1 MKKLFFILLF
11 GLLHSQNIDQRY
23 HTTEEIY
30 NYLDSLNNLEAI
42 NNWFHID
49 TIGFS
54 TNDTIPILSVRISD
68 NASLKEDEPRVL
80 FIGQVHAEEILGV
93 EIVMDLIDKLLF
105 PNVNSYSHMQ
115 ILKENIDIHLIPTL
129 NPEGLNIVHDGYD
142 VSFRKNKR
150 DFSPDGPYPNGIF
163 DYEPSIGNDIDGVDL
178 NRNFSFNWIFGDTF
192 LEPDNSDYASH
203 YDYFRGTSPFSEN
216 EAAVLRD
223 LALENNFVFSI
234 VWHSSRSGNL
244 SEKIFTSWKWEGLK
258 PSPDLE
264 IMKGIGDAIGSLLV
278 KEDGTGTYLSAYSE
292 SRNGKLHDW
301 FYRETGCFQYLIECG
316 TSNLQPDS
324 SLVEDTIDRSRPAM
338 IYLMNRILGYNASS
352 SQVTGIVYSSNL
364 NTPIVGAVIEVA
376 EHSGNV
382 LRPRLSDEFGRYR
395 RLLNPG
401 TYNLISRAEGYKTKE
416 ISVVTNNSSPTYQ
429 DIFLDPKNIYE
440 LNINLIDQDQS
451 TFTENGFIENEFGE
465 KEVQLNSGENIFELH
480 EDNYRLILPMDEAFC
495 PIIRNIELDSNT
507 QINLQR
513 SPADFILINLSDMW
527 TQVNGP
533 WLIQDGDIISQSSMF
548 YSNRDSSASINFIES
563 ILFDVSGSNRIVFKF
578 KQKFETEWDHDPITI
593 IIMNQNNDI
602 LIEKSWTGDKWENF
616 HNEYL
621 AVQSDTSFS
630 EVKVKLKF
638 SPDNSVNYRGW
649 ILKDLALFYFN
660 DTGLNTDLV
669 DGNLSKPKIPMS
681 ITKIYPNPSRGYMNI
696 NLSNTPNAR
705 INLKVF
711 NLLGQEIYSSIISN
725 HRQGE
730 KLIRFDIGSKTGLLN
745 SSGVYFIQIQS
756 LNEKIIEK
764 CVIIKNY

>member
-1 MKKLFFILLF
+1 MIKLFFILLF

-401 TYNLISRAEGYKTKE
+401 TYNLILRAEGYKTKE
-416 ISVVTNNSSPTYQ
+416 ISVRLIVVYSTLTLACALIYKLFGMNIFDSITHSMTTIATGGFSNYNESIGYFNNSYIEFSSIVFILLGSIPFIAY
-429 DIFLDPKNIYE
+429 IKFLNGDKNIFFTDIQIKGFIKIIIFSVIILIFYLFFE
-440 LNINLIDQDQS
+440 NKILSEVRVLSIVFNVVSILTGTGYVTENFSLWGNFSSIFFLILMFIGGCAGSTACGIKIFRIQILYLFILNQLKKIIYPRGIFVVKYDKSNINEKSLSSVISFIYLYIIIFFIITALLSLSGLNFITSISAAATAISNVGPGLGDLIGP
-451 TFTENGFIENEFGE
+451 NGNFSALTDFSKWILSFAMILGR
-465 KEVQLNSGENIFELH
+465 LELFAI
-480 EDNYRLILPMDEAFC
+480 LILFVP
-495 PIIRNIELDSNT
+495 
-507 QINLQR
+507 
-513 SPADFILINLSDMW
+513 
-527 TQVNGP
+527 
-533 WLIQDGDIISQSSMF
+533 
-548 YSNRDSSASINFIES
+548 
-563 ILFDVSGSNRIVFKF
+563 
-578 KQKFETEWDHDPITI
+578 
-593 IIMNQNNDI
+593 
-602 LIEKSWTGDKWENF
+602 
-616 HNEYL
+616 
-621 AVQSDTSFS
+621 SFW
-630 EVKVKLKF
+630 KK
-638 SPDNSVNYRGW
+638 Y
-649 ILKDLALFYFN
+649 
-660 DTGLNTDLV
+660 
-669 DGNLSKPKIPMS
+669 
-681 ITKIYPNPSRGYMNI
+681 
-696 NLSNTPNAR
+696 
-705 INLKVF
+705 
-711 NLLGQEIYSSIISN
+711 
-725 HRQGE
+725 
-730 KLIRFDIGSKTGLLN
+730 
-745 SSGVYFIQIQS
+745 
-756 LNEKIIEK
+756 
-764 CVIIKNY
+764 